1 MKKYK
6 IRIAG
11 LGIEATAMIPFN
23 VEPTLKEV
31 EHKTAEYLNHNLMK
45 IEKNDFYATDR
56 YFMTYE
62 EIPIEL

>member
-23 VEPTLKEV
+23 IEPTLSEV
-31 EHKTAEYLNHNLMK
+31 EQKTAEYLNHNLMK

>member
-23 VEPTLKEV
+23 VEPTLTEV
-31 EHKTAEYLNHNLMK
+31 EQKTAEYLNHNLMK
-45 IEKNDFYATDR
+45 IEKNDFYAVDR

>member
-31 EHKTAEYLNHNLMK
+31 EQKTAEYLNHNLMK

>member
-23 VEPTLKEV
+23 VEPTLTEV
-31 EHKTAEYLNHNLMK
+31 EQKTAEYLNHNLMK

>member
-23 VEPTLKEV
+23 VEPTIKEV
-31 EHKTAEYLNHNLMK
+31 EEKTAEYLNHNLMK

>member
-11 LGIEATAMIPFN
+11 LGIQATAMIPFN

-31 EHKTAEYLNHNLMK
+31 EEKTAEYLNHNLMK